1 MFHPRTNFG
10 LVAVPG
16 LEDFVHHTVATG
28 ALVGEV
34 FGVGRCTVNQVLLTG
49 VGRVPIYALLVGVE
63 LFNRTTRSVQLTPAG
78 EVLLLRA
85 RALRRDAQDAAAAT
99 VRAGRGETGLLRLGF
114 TSSSAYKVLPR
125 AVSQFTLSYPAVLLD
140 LHEHVSAELAEGLL
154 THRID
159 VALLRPGIGSLHP
172 ELQSVRVDSEPMV
185 IALHKQHPLA
195 ALQSIPIAK
204 LHRLPMI
211 GFSRE
216 LSPYFCE
223 VLDAIYEGTSVKPLL
238 VLESVLPTIL
248 ALVEARIGAAVVP
261 ASAAVMRAGELVY
274 RPLAGCRTAVYVMP
288 LDTSQGRINGVHCL
302 NVSCGQRSIA
312 AFTHDRI
319 PVMQ

>member
-1 MFHPRTNFG
+1 M
-10 LVAVPG
+10 
-16 LEDFVHHTVATG
+16 
-28 ALVGEV
+28 
-34 FGVGRCTVNQVLLTG
+34 
-49 VGRVPIYALLVGVE
+49 
-63 LFNRTTRSVQLTPAG
+63 LF
-78 EVLLLRA
+78 LRA

-223 VLDAIYEGTSVKPLL
+223 VLDAIYEGASVKPLL

-274 RPLAGCRTAVYVMP
+274 RPLAGCRKSVTAELVCVWKKADVNPVTTNFVAYAK
-288 LDTSQGRINGVHCL
+288 
-302 NVSCGQRSIA
+302 SC
-312 AFTHDRI
+312 
-319 PVMQ
+319 P